1 MAKKLGSLSGDLRK
15 AMTAIQTEALVQIQ
29 AELGDEQVSPRDE
42 GRFRSSWF
50 ASSGSPSSAMA
61 PEGADS
67 ANTDATTVDVKLTE
81 PAWLSNNLPY
91 ADSVAIAGHVTS
103 QSSTWFHDFRNF
115 RIPKIY
121 EAAAKAVKA
130 EGGF

>member
-1 MAKKLGSLSGDLRK
+1 MAKKLGSMSGDLRK
-15 AMTAIQTEALVQIQ
+15 AMTAIKAEALVTIQ
-29 AELGDEQVSPRDE
+29 AELSSTAVSPKDE
-42 GRFRSSWF
+42 GRLRSSWF
-50 ASSGSPSSAMA
+50 ASSGSPSNAVA

-67 ANTDATTVDVKLTE
+67 PNTDATQVDVKLTQ

-91 ADSVAIAGHVTS
+91 SESAIVAGNVTS
-103 QSSTWFHDFRNF
+103 QSPTWFKDFRSS

-121 EAAAKAVKA
+121 EQAAKSVKA

>member
-1 MAKKLGSLSGDLRK
+1 MAKKFGDMPGDMRK
-15 AMTAIQTEALVQIQ
+15 MMTQIQAEALVQIQ
-29 AELGDEQVSPRDE
+29 AELGNEKVSPRDQ
-42 GRFRSSWF
+42 GRLRSSWF
-50 ASSGSPSSAMA
+50 ASSGSPSNAFA

-67 ANTDATTVDVKLTE
+67 PNTDATQVDVKLTQ

-91 ADSVAIAGHVTS
+91 SESAIVAGNVTS
-103 QSSTWFHDFRNF
+103 QSPTWFKDFRSS

-121 EAAAKAVKA
+121 EQAAKSVKA